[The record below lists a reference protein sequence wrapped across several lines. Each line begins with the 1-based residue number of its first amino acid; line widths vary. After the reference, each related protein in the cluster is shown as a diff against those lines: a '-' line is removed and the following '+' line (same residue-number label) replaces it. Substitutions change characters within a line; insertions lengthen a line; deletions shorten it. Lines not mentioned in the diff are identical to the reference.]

1 MGYDVCEWG
10 SSLGIIRLRVL
21 GLRFLAVRGDCAS
34 AIVRLRSIV
43 DRRLS
48 SDANIMKAHPM
59 SLETWRSCVQHICM
73 VSLCVTTCVMMVV
86 MVKASIS
93 IILTTRT
100 GVCMTDLA
108 ARTTAATDAT
118 TQRQYL

>member
-1 MGYDVCEWG
+1 MGYDVCGWG

-59 SLETWRSCVQHICM
+59 SGRHGDHACSTFVLC
-73 VSLCVTTCVMMVV
+73 LCV
-86 MVKASIS
+86 
-93 IILTTRT
+93 
-100 GVCMTDLA
+100 
-108 ARTTAATDAT
+108 
-118 TQRQYL
+118 